1 MLCLTSPGQGSQK
14 AGMLAPW
21 LELPG
26 ASDRLDEWSASSG
39 LDLERL
45 GTTATLQEITDTA
58 VTQPLVV
65 ASALLGAAELRRRGQ
80 VPSDTMVAGHSIGEI
95 AALAIAGVVSE
106 ADALRL
112 ASVRGAAMSRAC
124 AERPTGMIA
133 VLGGVEADV
142 LLSLDTAGLQPANRN
157 GAGQIV
163 AAGPLEACDALEQN
177 PPSRARLRRLEVA
190 GAFHTHHMASAV
202 AEFRELADT
211 IEVNDPELTLI
222 SNADGMVVT
231 SGRDALDRV
240 VSQITHP
247 VRWDLCTQT
256 MLKLGVDTFVELP
269 PSGSL
274 VGLAKRMMRDVPR
287 YGVTTVE
294 DLEFALESV
303 PALSGA

>member
-1 MLCLTSPGQGSQK
+1 
-14 AGMLAPW
+14 MLAPW

-26 ASDRLDEWSASSG
+26 ASDRLEEWSASSG

-80 VPSDTMVAGHSIGEI
+80 VPCDTMVAGHSIGEI

-202 AEFRELADT
+202 DEVRDLADT
-211 IEVNDPELTLI
+211 IEVNDPELTLV

-256 MLKLGVDTFVELP
+256 MLKLGVDAFIELP

-287 YGVTTVE
+287 YGVTTPE
-294 DLEFALESV
+294 DLELALESV

>member
-1 MLCLTSPGQGSQK
+1 
-14 AGMLAPW
+14 MLAPW

-80 VPSDTMVAGHSIGEI
+80 VPCDTMVAGHSIGEI

-202 AEFRELADT
+202 DEVRDLADT
-211 IEVNDPELTLI
+211 IEVNDPELTLV

-247 VRWDLCTQT
+247 ARWDLCTQT
-256 MLKLGVDTFVELP
+256 MLKLGVDAFIELP

-287 YGVTTVE
+287 YGVTTPE
-294 DLEFALESV
+294 DLELALESV

>member
-95 AALAIAGVVSE
+95 AALAIAGIVSE

>member
-1 MLCLTSPGQGSQK
+1 
-14 AGMLAPW
+14 MLAPW

-26 ASDRLDEWSASSG
+26 ASDRLHEWSASSG

-80 VPSDTMVAGHSIGEI
+80 VPCDTMVAGHSIGEI

-202 AEFRELADT
+202 DEVRDLADT
-211 IEVNDPELTLI
+211 IEVNDPELTLV

-256 MLKLGVDTFVELP
+256 MLKLGVDAFIELP

-287 YGVTTVE
+287 YGVTTPE
-294 DLEFALESV
+294 DLELALESV

>member
-1 MLCLTSPGQGSQK
+1 
-14 AGMLAPW
+14 MLAPW

-26 ASDRLDEWSASSG
+26 AAARLEEWSASSG
-39 LDLERL
+39 LDLTRL

-65 ASALLGAAELRRRGQ
+65 ASALLGAAEMCRRGEI
-80 VPSDTMVAGHSIGEI
+80 PDDTVVAGHSIGEI
-95 AALAIAGVVSE
+95 AALAVAGVVSE
-106 ADALRL
+106 VDALRL

-142 LLSLDTAGLQPANRN
+142 LLALDHAGLEPANRN

-190 GAFHTHHMASAV
+190 GAFHTHHMDSAV
-202 AEFRELADT
+202 EEFRALAST
-211 IEVNDPELTLI
+211 VEVRDPRLTLL
-222 SNADGMVVT
+222 SNADGMAVT
-231 SGRDALDRV
+231 SGREALDRV

-256 MLKLGVDTFVELP
+256 MMKLGVDAFVELP
-269 PSGSL
+269 PSGAL
-274 VGLAKRMMRDVPR
+274 VGLAKRMMREVPR
-287 YGVTTVE
+287 HGVTTPE
-294 DLEFALESV
+294 DLELALESV
-303 PALSGA
+303 PALSGS

>member
-1 MLCLTSPGQGSQK
+1 MLSLTAPGQGSQK

-21 LELPG
+21 LEMPG
-26 ASDRLDEWSASSG
+26 ASGRLADWSASSG

-80 VPSDTMVAGHSIGEI
+80 VPADTIVAGHSIGEV
-95 AALAIAGVVSE
+95 AALAIAGVISE
-106 ADALRL
+106 SDALKL
-112 ASVRGAAMSRAC
+112 ASVRGAAMSRTC
-124 AERPTGMIA
+124 ALRPTGMIA

-142 LLSLDTAGLQPANRN
+142 LLALENAGLAPANRN

-177 PPSRARLRRLEVA
+177 PPARARLRRLEVA
-190 GAFHTHHMASAV
+190 GAFHTHYMQSAV
-202 AEFRELADT
+202 EQVRELADS
-211 IEVNDPELTLI
+211 IDVRDPELTLL
-222 SNADGMVVT
+222 SNADGMTVT
-231 SGRDALDRV
+231 SGREAVDKV
-240 VSQITHP
+240 VSQITNP

-269 PSGSL
+269 PSGAL
-274 VGLAKRMMRDVPR
+274 VGLAKRMMREVPR
-287 YGVTTVE
+287 YGVTTPE
-294 DLEFALESV
+294 DLALTLESV

>member
-1 MLCLTSPGQGSQK
+1 
-14 AGMLAPW
+14 MLAPW
-21 LELPG
+21 LETPG
-26 ASDRLDEWSASSG
+26 ASRRLAEWSASCG

-80 VPSDTMVAGHSIGEI
+80 VPTDTLVAGHSIGEV
-95 AALAIAGVVSE
+95 AALAIAGVISE
-106 ADALRL
+106 VDALRL
-112 ASVRGAAMSRAC
+112 ASVRGAAMSRTC

-142 LLSLDTAGLQPANRN
+142 LLALENAGLAPANRN

-163 AAGPLEACDALEQN
+163 AAGPLEACEALEQN
-177 PPSRARLRRLEVA
+177 PPTRARLRRLEVA
-190 GAFHTHHMASAV
+190 GAFHTHYMDSAV
-202 AEFRELADT
+202 REVRDLADSL
-211 IEVNDPELTLI
+211 EVHDPELTLL
-222 SNADGMVVT
+222 SNADGVVVT
-231 SGRDALDRV
+231 HGREAVDRV
-240 VSQITHP
+240 VSQITNP

-269 PSGSL
+269 PSGAL
-274 VGLAKRMMRDVPR
+274 VGLAKRMMREVPR
-287 YGVTTVE
+287 YGVSTPE
-294 DLEFALESV
+294 DLALAVESV

>member
-1 MLCLTSPGQGSQK
+1 
-14 AGMLAPW
+14 MLAPW

-26 ASDRLDEWSASSG
+26 ASDRLADWSASSG

-80 VPSDTMVAGHSIGEI
+80 VPSDTLVAGHSIGEI

-142 LLSLDTAGLQPANRN
+142 LLALDNAGLAPANRN

-177 PPSRARLRRLEVA
+177 PPTRARLRRLEVA
-190 GAFHTHHMASAV
+190 GAFHTSHMDSAV
-202 AEFRELADT
+202 DEFRALAET
-211 IEVNDPELTLI
+211 IEVNDPELTLL
-222 SNADGMVVT
+222 SNADGMAVT
-231 SGRDALDRV
+231 SGRDALNRV

-256 MLKLGVDTFVELP
+256 MLKLGVDAFVELP
-269 PSGSL
+269 PSGAL
-274 VGLAKRMMRDVPR
+274 VGLAKRSMREVAR
-287 YGVTTVE
+287 HGVTVPE
-294 DLEFALESV
+294 DIETALATV

>member
-1 MLCLTSPGQGSQK
+1 
-14 AGMLAPW
+14 MLAPW

-80 VPSDTMVAGHSIGEI
+80 VPCDTMVAGHSIGEI

-106 ADALRL
+106 ADALSL

-202 AEFRELADT
+202 DEVRDLADT
-211 IEVNDPELTLI
+211 IEVNDPELTLV

-256 MLKLGVDTFVELP
+256 MLKLGVDAFIELP

-287 YGVTTVE
+287 YGVTTPE
-294 DLEFALESV
+294 DLELALESV

>member
-1 MLCLTSPGQGSQK
+1 
-14 AGMLAPW
+14 MLAPW

-26 ASDRLDEWSASSG
+26 ASDRLADWSASSG

-80 VPSDTMVAGHSIGEI
+80 VPSDTLVAGHSIGEI

-142 LLSLDTAGLQPANRN
+142 LLALDNAGLAPANRN
-157 GAGQIV
+157 GAAV
-163 AAGPLEACDALEQN
+163 
-177 PPSRARLRRLEVA
+177 SY
-190 GAFHTHHMASAV
+190 TH
-202 AEFRELADT
+202 
-211 IEVNDPELTLI
+211 LTLPT
-222 SNADGMVVT
+222 NREV
-231 SGRDALDRV
+231 
-240 VSQITHP
+240 
-247 VRWDLCTQT
+247 
-256 MLKLGVDTFVELP
+256 
-269 PSGSL
+269 
-274 VGLAKRMMRDVPR
+274 
-287 YGVTTVE
+287 
-294 DLEFALESV
+294 
-303 PALSGA
+303 

>member
-1 MLCLTSPGQGSQK
+1 
-14 AGMLAPW
+14 MLAPW

-26 ASDRLDEWSASSG
+26 ATDRLDAWSASSG

-45 GTTATLQEITDTA
+45 GTTATLHEITDTA

-65 ASALLGAAELRRRGQ
+65 ASALLGAAELRRRGE
-80 VPSDTMVAGHSIGEI
+80 VPPDTMVAGHSIGEI

-142 LLSLDTAGLQPANRN
+142 LLSLESAGLQPANRN

-190 GAFHTHHMASAV
+190 GAFHTHHMAPAV
-202 AEFRELADT
+202 DEFRALADVT
-211 IEVNDPELTLI
+211 EVNDPELALI

-231 SGRDALDRV
+231 SGREALDRV

-256 MLKLGVDTFVELP
+256 MLKLGVDAFVELP

-294 DLEFALESV
+294 DLELALESV
-303 PALSGA
+303 PAFSGA